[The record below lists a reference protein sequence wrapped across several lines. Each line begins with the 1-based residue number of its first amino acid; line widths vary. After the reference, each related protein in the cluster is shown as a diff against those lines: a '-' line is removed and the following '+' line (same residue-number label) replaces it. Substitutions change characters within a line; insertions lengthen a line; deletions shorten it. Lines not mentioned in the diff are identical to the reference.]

1 MMVGEHRRTVNIH
14 VGRKLS
20 GKSRNEILDE
30 TVKKFEGLR
39 VMAVQQFPDIIRVT
53 FNSEDTAVKV
63 LNFSG
68 VRLFDMW
75 CRMDGGPPSTMVHLF
90 DYPYEGDA
98 APIDTLFKTYGKVKG
113 IRHQKYISRE
123 DIFTGT
129 RLIDIVIDRT
139 PPDWFQLTAI
149 SVGFGIKA
157 NRLFVTLVA
166 LRVIKLMIVP
176 TRISAIVVVKQVILP
191 VIVLMPGVLGP
202 LMFRILLR
210 RALSMVPTLMLVLIV
225 MLLMIPCLLRVPQS
239 LSLIQFQVLLL
250 LMVLEMLFK
259 ILLPR
264 VPRFP
269 RLSWIHGLFHLVML
283 IKMLMP

>member
-20 GKSRNEILDE
+20 GKSRDEILDE
-30 TVKKFEGLR
+30 IVKKFEGLR
-39 VMAVQQFPDIIRVT
+39 VMAVQQFPDVIRVT

-75 CRMDGGPPSTMVHLF
+75 CRTDGGPPSTMVHLF
-90 DYPYEGDA
+90 DYPYEEDA
-98 APIDTLFKTYGKVKG
+98 APIDTLSKTYGKVKG

-129 RLIDIVIDRT
+129 RLIDIVIERT
-139 PPDWFQLTAI
+139 PLDWFQLTAI

-210 RALSMVPTLMLVLIV
+210 RALPTVPTLMLVLIV
-225 MLLMIPCLLRVPQS
+225 MLLITPLLRVPQS
-239 LSLIQFQVLLL
+239 LSLIRFQVLLL

-264 VPRFP
+264 VPRFL
-269 RLSWIHGLFHLVML
+269 RLSWIQGLFHLMML
-283 IKMLMP
+283 IMMLIP

>member
-1 MMVGEHRRTVNIH
+1 MVGEHRRTVNIH

-20 GKSRNEILDE
+20 GKSRDEILDE
-30 TVKKFEGLR
+30 IVKKFEGLR
-39 VMAVQQFPDIIRVT
+39 VMAVQQFPDVIRVI

-75 CRMDGGPPSTMVHLF
+75 CRTDGSPPSTMVHLF
-90 DYPYEGDA
+90 DYPYEEDA

-129 RLIDIVIDRT
+129 RLIDIVIERT
-139 PPDWFQLTAI
+139 PP
-149 SVGFGIKA
+149 
-157 NRLFVTLVA
+157 RLVSINGSIW
-166 LRVIKLMIVP
+166 VIKLMIVP

-210 RALSMVPTLMLVLIV
+210 RALPMVATLMLVLIV
-225 MLLMIPCLLRVPQS
+225 MLLMTPLLRVPQS
-239 LSLIQFQVLLL
+239 LSLIRFQVLLL

-264 VPRFP
+264 VPRFL
-269 RLSWIHGLFHLVML
+269 RLSWIQGLFHLVML
-283 IKMLMP
+283 IMMLIP